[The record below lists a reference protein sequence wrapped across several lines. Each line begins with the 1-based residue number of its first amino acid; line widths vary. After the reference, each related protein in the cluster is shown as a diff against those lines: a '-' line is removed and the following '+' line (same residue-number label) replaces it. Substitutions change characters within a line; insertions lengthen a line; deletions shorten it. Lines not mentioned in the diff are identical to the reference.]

1 MKAVIYN
8 QYGPP
13 EVLQLQEVEKPIP
26 RKNEILIKV
35 KATAVNTADVR
46 IRKADPQLV
55 RLFFGLFRPGK
66 KILGLVFSG
75 EVVALGQDVKRF
87 HIGDQVFGST
97 GMRFGA
103 NAEFVCLPEKGKI
116 LIKPAEISHEEAA
129 GLPFGGITAIHY
141 LKKAGIRQ
149 GQKVLI
155 YGASGATGT
164 AAVQIA
170 KHFGAGVT
178 GFTSTR
184 NFTMVKSIG
193 ADEVID
199 YNKEGVTDRGKQFD
213 IIFDTVG
220 KTSFARCKNALAPGG
235 KFVTVNKGL
244 ARTNMADLEFLSA
257 LTASGEYKVIIDKF
271 YTLDQMAEAHRH
283 VDTGHKK
290 GNVIIRVSY

>member
-1 MKAVIYN
+1 MKAVIFN

-13 EVLQLQEVEKPIP
+13 EVLQLQEVEKPVP

-55 RLFFGLFRPGK
+55 RLFFGLFRPAK

-75 EVVALGQDVKRF
+75 EVIALGQDVKRF
-87 HIGDQVFGST
+87 RIGDQVFGST

-103 NAEFVCLPEKGKI
+103 HAEFVCLPENGKF
-116 LIKPAEISHEEAA
+116 LLKPEEISHEEAA
-129 GLPFGGITAIHY
+129 GLPFGGITAIHF
-141 LKKAGIRQ
+141 LKKAGISQ

-170 KHFGAGVT
+170 KHFGAVVT
-178 GFTSTR
+178 GFTSAK
-184 NFTMVKSIG
+184 NFTLVKSIG
-193 ADEVID
+193 AEEVID
-199 YNKEGVTDRGKQFD
+199 YTKEAVTEKGKQFD

-220 KTSFARCKNALAPGG
+220 KTSIAKCKKALAPGG
-235 KFVTVNKGL
+235 KFVTVNNGL
-244 ARTNMADLEFLSA
+244 ARTNMADLELLSA
-257 LTASGEYKVIIDKF
+257 LTVSGEYKVIIDKF
-271 YTLDQMAEAHRH
+271 YTLEQMVEAHRH